1 MSEII
6 FSSCVCKRARQ
17 YLSVSGTV
25 GLLDFSPD
33 LSPCQPGCPA
43 RCCSVTRLTQTL
55 NLKHFRREIKMSDNE
70 EEAGPGPN
78 NYQFTPSTIDK
89 IFNCGQCDF
98 SYKTIKQIMVH
109 VRSSPNHEAVCV
121 QCNGRYK
128 SFDKLRAHLRKI
140 HFQVGEVICNDCGKM
155 SKTKDQHEQHYNQVH
170 RVEKGGFQLAQIC
183 Q

>member
-6 FSSCVCKRARQ
+6 FFSCVCKRARQ

-25 GLLDFSPD
+25 GLLDFSPWPFT
-33 LSPCQPGCPA
+33 LSSPSLSWPGLAGAVP
-43 RCCSVTRLTQTL
+43 SVTRLTQTL

-170 RVEKGGFQLAQIC
+170 RVEKGGF
-183 Q
+183 